1 MLLNKLLFFLLDLA
15 LNQSP
20 KQSSTWTN
28 TVLDGDIRSCAK
40 GTFQKD
46 HWMRVDLGVPRVVAK
61 VVISHKR
68 MWIDGLE
75 VWIGEFRT
83 TQKIAEIK
91 YTVKTDLSY
100 VHFRQVVTVAIEAI
114 QTCVVED
121 RILPKQLFRL
131 KQLSR

>member
-1 MLLNKLLFFLLDLA
+1 M
-15 LNQSP
+15 
-20 KQSSTWTN
+20 
-28 TVLDGDIRSCAK
+28 LDGDIRSCAK
-40 GTFQKD
+40 GRFQKD

-91 YTVKTDLSY
+91 YAVKTDLSY
-100 VHFRQVVTVAIEAI
+100 VHFRQVMTVAIEAI